1 MHFYLYPSP
10 YISHLPKKKGN
21 GSSQAIIFVN
31 LSCNLS
37 YSLPLYRGVRS
48 NGAHQPS
55 TVSKQAMA
63 CSFTIKTLTNAKLR
77 FSYIWLEHP
86 LPTNYPPIPLIA

>member
-10 YISHLPKKKGN
+10 YIAHFQKKRQRFLTGDYYC
-21 GSSQAIIFVN
+21 QLI
-31 LSCNLS
+31 
-37 YSLPLYRGVRS
+37 VRR